1 MVSTA
6 MTLATLQHTHITKD
20 RIMKDTNQW
29 LINNIINKVME
40 DEGYESYDE
49 VDSLTTM
56 TIITDIEDHFDI
68 NLDLN
73 ILEGVSGRTELVA
86 RLMEAI

>member
-1 MVSTA
+1 MNEIKQKA
-6 MTLATLQHTHITKD
+6 
-20 RIMKDTNQW
+20 
-29 LINNIINKVME
+29 INNIIDQALE

-56 TIITDIEDHFDI
+56 TIITDIEDNFDI

>member
-1 MVSTA
+1 MNEIKQKA
-6 MTLATLQHTHITKD
+6 
-20 RIMKDTNQW
+20 
-29 LINNIINKVME
+29 INNIIDKVLE
-40 DEGYESYDE
+40 EEGYITYDE

-73 ILEGVSGRTELVA
+73 ILEGISGRTELVA

>member
-1 MVSTA
+1 
-6 MTLATLQHTHITKD
+6 MTLASLQHTHITKD
-20 RIMKDTNQW
+20 RTMDEIKQKT
-29 LINNIINKVME
+29 INDIIDKVME
-40 DEGYESYDE
+40 EEGYKTYDE

-56 TIITDIEDHFDI
+56 TVITDIEDHFDI

-73 ILEGVSGRTELVA
+73 ILEGISGRTELVA

>member
-1 MVSTA
+1 MVSTVT
-6 MTLATLQHTHITKD
+6 TLATLQHTHTIKD
-20 RIMKDTNQW
+20 RAMNEIKQKA
-29 LINNIINKVME
+29 INNIIDKVLE
-40 DEGYESYDE
+40 EEGYETYDE

-56 TIITDIEDHFDI
+56 TIITDIEDKFDI

-73 ILEGVSGRTELVA
+73 ILEGISGRTELVA

>member
-1 MVSTA
+1 MMNEIKQKA
-6 MTLATLQHTHITKD
+6 
-20 RIMKDTNQW
+20 
-29 LINNIINKVME
+29 INDIIDAVMLE
-40 DEGYESYDE
+40 EGYETYDE

>member
-1 MVSTA
+1 MMNEIKQKT
-6 MTLATLQHTHITKD
+6 
-20 RIMKDTNQW
+20 
-29 LINNIINKVME
+29 INNIIDKVLE
-40 DEGYESYDE
+40 EEGYETYDE

-56 TIITDIEDHFDI
+56 TIITDIEDRFDI

-73 ILEGVSGRTELVA
+73 ILEGITERSELVA

>member
-1 MVSTA
+1 
-6 MTLATLQHTHITKD
+6 MTLATSQHTHITWD
-20 RIMKDTNQW
+20 RMMNEIKQKT
-29 LINNIINKVME
+29 INNIIDKVLE
-40 DEGYESYDE
+40 EEGYETYDE

-56 TIITDIEDHFDI
+56 TIITDIEDNFDV

-73 ILEGVSGRTELVA
+73 ILEGITERSELVA

>member
-1 MVSTA
+1 MNEIKQKT
-6 MTLATLQHTHITKD
+6 
-20 RIMKDTNQW
+20 
-29 LINNIINKVME
+29 INNIIDKVLE
-40 DEGYESYDE
+40 EEGYETYDE

-56 TIITDIEDHFDI
+56 TIITDIEDRFDI

-73 ILEGVSGRTELVA
+73 ILEGITERSELVA

>member
-1 MVSTA
+1 MNEIKQKT
-6 MTLATLQHTHITKD
+6 
-20 RIMKDTNQW
+20 
-29 LINNIINKVME
+29 INNIIDKVLE
-40 DEGYESYDE
+40 EEGYITYDE

-56 TIITDIEDHFDI
+56 TVITDIEDHFDV

-73 ILEGVSGRTELVA
+73 ILEGISGRAELVA

>member
-1 MVSTA
+1 
-6 MTLATLQHTHITKD
+6 
-20 RIMKDTNQW
+20 
-29 LINNIINKVME
+29 ME
-40 DEGYESYDE
+40 EEGYKTYDE

-56 TIITDIEDHFDI
+56 TVITDIEDHFDI

-73 ILEGVSGRTELVA
+73 ILEGISGRTELVA

>member
-1 MVSTA
+1 MNEIKQRT
-6 MTLATLQHTHITKD
+6 
-20 RIMKDTNQW
+20 
-29 LINNIINKVME
+29 INNIIDKVLE
-40 DEGYESYDE
+40 EEGYETYDE

-56 TIITDIEDHFDI
+56 TIITDIEDNFDV

-73 ILEGVSGRTELVA
+73 ILEGITERSELVA

>member
-1 MVSTA
+1 MSTA
-6 MTLATLQHTHITKD
+6 MTLASLQHTYITKD
-20 RIMKDTNQW
+20 RTMNEIKQKT
-29 LINNIINKVME
+29 INNIIDKVME
-40 DEGYESYDE
+40 EEGFITYDE

-56 TIITDIEDHFDI
+56 TVITDIEDHFDI

-73 ILEGVSGRTELVA
+73 ILEGISGRTELVA

>member
-1 MVSTA
+1 MDEIKQKA
-6 MTLATLQHTHITKD
+6 
-20 RIMKDTNQW
+20 
-29 LINNIINKVME
+29 INDIIDAVMLE
-40 DEGYESYDE
+40 EGYETYDE

-56 TIITDIEDHFDI
+56 TVITDIEDHFDI

>member
-1 MVSTA
+1 MMNEIKQRS
-6 MTLATLQHTHITKD
+6 
-20 RIMKDTNQW
+20 
-29 LINNIINKVME
+29 INNIIDKVLE
-40 DEGYESYDE
+40 EEGYENYDE

-56 TIITDIEDHFDI
+56 TIITDIEDHFDK

-73 ILEGVSGRTELVA
+73 ILEGITERSELVA